1 MKTDLNGG
9 ITNLTLR
16 ITAAAAAVISCGLVG
31 DEAYRTVAVPH
42 VKD

>member
-16 ITAAAAAVISCGLVG
+16 ITAAAAVISCGLVG